1 MMKPLP
7 DDTIAAISTPPG
19 EGGIGIV
26 RLSGKDAVAVTA
38 ALFHSPRGVQLR
50 SVRSHSVHHGF
61 ILEPETGRLVDEV
74 LVTVMR
80 APKTYTREDVVEV
93 NCHGGALPVRR
104 VLSLF
109 LQSGARLA
117 EPGEFTKRAFLN
129 GRLDLSQAEA
139 VMDLIRA
146 KTDHARRLALQQ
158 LDGRLSERIMALRD
172 AVVDLCAHV
181 EAYIDFPEDD
191 IPDLVQT
198 ELAMSCMQIVRD
210 LRTLSNRYEEGRLYR
225 EGAAAAIVGKPNV
238 GKSSLLNA
246 LLDADRAIVT
256 EMPGT
261 TRDVIEECL
270 NIRGI
275 PLRIMDTAGI
285 RETHDL
291 AEQEGV
297 RRSLRALEGADI
309 VLAVIDGSRQPDAA
323 DRELIERIAGQKTL
337 LVINKVDA
345 LLPDISFA
353 GLGMSVPEPI
363 PDTAFPITRADGSA
377 GQAIAVSA
385 RSGQNIEALKDA
397 IRNLLLPAAQL
408 TAGSSRDDVL
418 VANIR
423 HKQALDVAAEAMER
437 AHVSLR
443 NHDPQEI
450 TALSLREAL
459 DALGEIVGV
468 VSTDDILDRIF
479 SRFCIGK

>member
-1 MMKPLP
+1 
-7 DDTIAAISTPPG
+7 
-19 EGGIGIV
+19 
-26 RLSGKDAVAVTA
+26 
-38 ALFHSPRGVQLR
+38 
-50 SVRSHSVHHGF
+50 
-61 ILEPETGRLVDEV
+61 
-74 LVTVMR
+74 
-80 APKTYTREDVVEV
+80 
-93 NCHGGALPVRR
+93 
-104 VLSLF
+104 
-109 LQSGARLA
+109 
-117 EPGEFTKRAFLN
+117 
-129 GRLDLSQAEA
+129 
-139 VMDLIRA
+139 
-146 KTDHARRLALQQ
+146 LQQ

-198 ELAMSCMQIVRD
+198 ELSLSCIQVVRD
-210 LRTLSNRYEEGRLYR
+210 LRALSNRYDEGRLYR
-225 EGAAAAIVGKPNV
+225 EGAAVAIVGKPNV

-256 EMPGT
+256 DMPGT

-309 VLAVIDGSRQPDAA
+309 VIAVIDGSRQPDAA
-323 DRELIERIAGQKTL
+323 DRELIERIAGKKTL
-337 LVINKVDA
+337 LVINKADA
-345 LLPDISFA
+345 LLPDLAFA
-353 GLGMSVPEPI
+353 GLGISVPEPI
-363 PDTAFPITRADGSA
+363 PDAPFAITCAEGST
-377 GQAIAVSA
+377 GQAITVSA
-385 RSGQNIEALKDA
+385 RNGQNIEALKDS
-397 IRNLLLPAAQL
+397 IKNLLIPADQL
-408 TAGSSRDDVL
+408 TAGASRDDVL

-423 HKQALDVAAEAMER
+423 HKHALDTAAEAMER
-437 AHVSLR
+437 AQVSLR

-459 DALGEIVGV
+459 DALGEVVGI

-479 SRFCIGK
+479 SQFCIGK

>member
-19 EGGIGIV
+19 EGGIGII
-26 RLSGKDAVAVTA
+26 RLSGKDAIALTA
-38 ALFHSPRGVQLR
+38 ALFHSPRSIQLQT
-50 SVRSHSVHHGF
+50 VRSHSIHHGF
-61 ILEPETGRLVDEV
+61 ILDPKTGLRVDEV
-74 LVTVMR
+74 LVTVML

-93 NCHGGALPVRR
+93 NCHGGTLPVRR

-117 EPGEFTKRAFLN
+117 DPGEFTKRAFLN

-139 VMDLIRA
+139 VMDLIKA
-146 KTDHARRLALQQ
+146 KTDHAERLALQQ

-198 ELAMSCMQIVRD
+198 ELSMSCIQIVRD
-210 LRTLSNRYEEGRLYR
+210 LRALADRYDEGRLYR

-256 EMPGT
+256 DMPGT

-309 VLAVIDGSRQPDAA
+309 VIAVIDGSRQPDAA
-323 DRELIERIAGQKTL
+323 DRELIERVAGKKTL

-353 GLGMSVPEPI
+353 CAGIRVPEPV
-363 PDTAFPITRADGSA
+363 PDTAFAIPCGEGSTV
-377 GQAIAVSA
+377 QAITVSA
-385 RSGQNIEALKDA
+385 RNGQNIEALKDS
-397 IRNLLLPAAQL
+397 IKNLLLPADQL

-418 VANIR
+418 VTNIR
-423 HKQALDVAAEAMER
+423 HKYALDTAADAMER
-437 AHVSLR
+437 VHVSLR

-459 DALGEIVGV
+459 DALGEIVGI

-479 SRFCIGK
+479 SQFCIGK